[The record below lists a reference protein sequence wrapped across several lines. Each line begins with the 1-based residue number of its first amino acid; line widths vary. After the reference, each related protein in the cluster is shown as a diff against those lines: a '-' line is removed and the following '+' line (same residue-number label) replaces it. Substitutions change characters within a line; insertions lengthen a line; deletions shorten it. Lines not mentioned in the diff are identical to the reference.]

1 MGMKLAYVVDP
12 IKKELAKVLEIHRKH
27 FPYTGEAKLVVL
39 GKFFLSQIFS
49 GRNNI
54 SDETG
59 H

>member
-1 MGMKLAYVVDP
+1 MGMKLAYVVNP

-27 FPYTGEAKLVVL
+27 LPYTREAKLVVL
-39 GKFFLSQIFS
+39 GAFSSQIYS
-49 GRNNI
+49 GRNI